1 MKNSM
6 VLIIVFIS
14 VIILL
19 VGSASAATSVNSI
32 STQKLVKNTDNNVLS
47 STPVTHSV
55 SNVKS
60 TVKKSVSTT
69 AKYRL
74 INSGANKIYWKERGG
89 IFSYSWKTYLS
100 TQGSVIINVH
110 YKTLKT
116 SWNGKYSITKV
127 SKNRL
132 KIVNTSPEVK
142 LYSGHPSET
151 FYVSTNLTPAKYY
164 WRIALGL
171 INNGGYF

>member
-1 MKNSM
+1 MKNGM
-6 VLIIVFIS
+6 VLIIVFIA
-14 VIILL
+14 VTILF
-19 VGSASAATSVNSI
+19 VGAASAATSVNSI
-32 STQKLVKNTDNNVLS
+32 STQQVVKNTNNNVLS

-74 INSGANKIYWKERGG
+74 INFGANKIYWKERGG
-89 IFSYSWKTYLS
+89 IFSYSWKTYQS
-100 TQGSVIINVH
+100 TQGRVIVYVH
-110 YKTLKT
+110 YKTKT
-116 SWNGKYSITKV
+116 NSWNGKYSITKV
-127 SKNRL
+127 SKNWL

-142 LYSGHPSET
+142 FYSGHSSET
-151 FYVSTNLTPAKYY
+151 SYVSTNLTSAQYY

>member
-1 MKNSM
+1 MKNGM

-32 STQKLVKNTDNNVLS
+32 STQKIVKNTDNNVLY

-89 IFSYSWKTYLS
+89 IFSYSWKTYQS
-100 TQGSVIINVH
+100 TQGSIIVNVH
-110 YKTLKT
+110 YKTKT
-116 SWNGKYSITKV
+116 NSWNGKYSITKV

-142 LYSGHPSET
+142 FYSGHPSET
-151 FYVSTNLTPAKYY
+151 SYVSTNLTPAKYY

>member
-1 MKNSM
+1 LNRREKYMKNNM

-14 VIILL
+14 IIILL
-19 VGSASAATSVNSI
+19 VGSASATTSVNSI
-32 STQKLVKNTDNNVLS
+32 STQNVVKNTNINVVS
-47 STPVTHSV
+47 STPITHSV

-60 TVKKSVSTT
+60 KV
-69 AKYRL
+69 KYRL
-74 INSGANKIYWKERGG
+74 INSGANKVYWKERGG
-89 IFSYSWKTYLS
+89 IFSYSWKTYQS
-100 TQGSVIINVH
+100 SQGRVIVKVH
-110 YKTLKT
+110 YMTKTN
-116 SWNGKYSITKV
+116 SWNGIYSITKV

-142 LYSGHPSET
+142 FYSGHPSET
-151 FYVSTNLTPAKYY
+151 SYVSTNLTPAKYY

>member
-1 MKNSM
+1 MKNNM

-14 VIILL
+14 IIFLL
-19 VGSASAATSVNSI
+19 VGSASATTSVNSI
-32 STQKLVKNTDNNVLS
+32 STQNVVKNPDINVVS

-55 SNVKS
+55 SSVKS
-60 TVKKSVSTT
+60 TV
-69 AKYRL
+69 KYRL

-89 IFSYSWKTYLS
+89 IFSYSWKTYQS
-100 TQGSVIINVH
+100 THGRVIVKVH
-110 YKTLKT
+110 YMTKTN
-116 SWNGKYSITKV
+116 SWYGIYSITKV

-142 LYSGHPSET
+142 FYSGHPSET
-151 FYVSTNLTPAKYY
+151 SYVSTNLTAVKYY

>member
-1 MKNSM
+1 MKNGM

-60 TVKKSVSTT
+60 TVK
-69 AKYRL
+69 YRL

-89 IFSYSWKTYLS
+89 IFSYSWKTYQS
-100 TQGSVIINVH
+100 TQGRVIVNVH
-110 YKTLKT
+110 YKTKT
-116 SWNGKYSITKV
+116 NSWNGKYSITKV

-142 LYSGHPSET
+142 FYSGHPSET
-151 FYVSTNLTPAKYY
+151 SYVSTNLTPAKYY

>member
-1 MKNSM
+1 MKNGM

-32 STQKLVKNTDNNVLS
+32 STQNVVKNTDINVVS
-47 STPVTHSV
+47 STPVTHAV

-60 TVKKSVSTT
+60 TV
-69 AKYRL
+69 KYRL

-89 IFSYSWKTYLS
+89 IFSYSWKTYQS
-100 TQGSVIINVH
+100 TQGRVIVYVH
-110 YKTLKT
+110 YQTKTN
-116 SWNGKYSITKV
+116 SWNGKYSITKL
-127 SKNRL
+127 SRNRL

-142 LYSGHPSET
+142 FYSGHPSET
-151 FYVSTNLTPAKYY
+151 SYVSTKLTPAKYY